1 MVLPIVRYP
10 EPVLRAKCRPVS
22 QVTPEIRKLADDMIE
37 TMRDANGVGLAA
49 PQVAVDVQL
58 AVIDCSH
65 NPECI
70 TFLKVNGQPAEMV
83 KHMPVVFMNP
93 QLQLGNAKETG
104 EEGCLSVPGL
114 RGDIAVI
121 WGTDARYGEE
131 AAAIVE
137 AAHGAGLAQPLVEVV
152 ERGPV
157 VAATETDVAVLKEE
171 TGRLVVVGP
180 ETLRFGLATRD
191 FQSPLL
197 EFAGVNAQHELARK
211 IVPVDLPAVVFG
223 DRPQGAQFIEALAYL
238 LVTLQK
244 TAGDDKI
251 V

>member
-22 QVTPEIRKLADDMIE
+22 QVTPEIRKLAADMIE

-65 NPECI
+65 NPDCI

-104 EEGCLSVPGL
+104 EEGCLSFPGL
-114 RGDIAVI
+114 RGDIRRSEVATVTFMNLKGETET
-121 WGTDARYGEE
+121 WETDGLLARAFQHEIDHLNGVLFIDRMS
-131 AAAIVE
+131 AAAKV
-137 AAHGAGLAQPLVEVV
+137 GLKRKLSRLMAEW
-152 ERGPV
+152 
-157 VAATETDVAVLKEE
+157 EE
-171 TGRLVVVGP
+171 
-180 ETLRFGLATRD
+180 ED
-191 FQSPLL
+191 
-197 EFAGVNAQHELARK
+197 
-211 IVPVDLPAVVFG
+211 
-223 DRPQGAQFIEALAYL
+223 
-238 LVTLQK
+238 
-244 TAGDDKI
+244 
-251 V
+251 